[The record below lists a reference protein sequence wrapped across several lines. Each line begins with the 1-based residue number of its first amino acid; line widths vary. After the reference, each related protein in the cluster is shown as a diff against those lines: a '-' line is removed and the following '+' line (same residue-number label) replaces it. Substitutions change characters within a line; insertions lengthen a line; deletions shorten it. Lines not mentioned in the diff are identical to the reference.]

1 VKFRLGLAYIGVVL
15 IWTTTPLAIQWSS
28 VGAGFV
34 FAATARMSIGLS
46 CLLLLCLVARQRI
59 PLRRPA
65 LASYVAVAVQLY
77 GSMLVTYWSARF
89 VPSGWISVIFGLSP
103 FMTAFM
109 AAAYL
114 KERSLGWGK
123 LFAYSL
129 GVCGLLVMFN
139 SALELNEQAIAGLI
153 GVLVATFIHAASAVW
168 VKQID
173 AGIGALPLVTGGLS
187 ISVPLYLATWYVM
200 EGLAFPQNIEP
211 KALYSIIYLG
221 VIATTLGFALYYFV
235 LNNMQ
240 ATNVAMMNLLTPVM
254 SLFLGYSVNQEPI
267 TPTTLAGTA
276 LIMLALLI
284 YETVN
289 RRQARNGGG

>member
-1 VKFRLGLAYIGVVL
+1 MKLRLGLAYIGVVL

-28 VGAGFV
+28 IGAGFV
-34 FAATARMSIGLS
+34 FGAAARMSIGLS
-46 CLLLLCLVARQRI
+46 CLLLLSLVLRQPI
-59 PLRRPA
+59 PLHRPA

-77 GSMLVTYWSARF
+77 GSMLVTYWSAQF

-139 SALELNEQAIAGLI
+139 SALELHQQAMAGLI
-153 GVLVATFIHAASAVW
+153 GVLAATFIHAASAVW

-173 AGIGALPLVTGGLS
+173 AGLGALPLVTGGLS
-187 ISVPLYLATWYVM
+187 LAVPLYLATWYGM
-200 EGLAFPQNIEP
+200 DGLLFPQNIEP

-289 RRQARNGGG
+289 RRQARNGCG

>member
-1 VKFRLGLAYIGVVL
+1 MNIRLGLAYIGVVL

>member
-1 VKFRLGLAYIGVVL
+1 MKFRLGLAYIGVVL